1 MRNWKPTLHLKNPV
15 DKWWHWYA
23 AGCYFTRADNLL
35 SLNNLSRIFFQTSIS
50 AILQHPSRLSWVERN
65 IGRINGA
72 VTGRSRN
79 IFCCSQKY
87 GRTNYGGWGELMQ
100 ENRNSWTGW
109 PAAAAAAAVDARRK
123 YFQQSPQKRLATLRS
138 GDTISEQLFRENTI
152 FCLFL
157 WRSMKMWMSDC
168 VHTKRSTRE
177 ENAAWLRVWHV
188 SDARR
193 NRNIE
198 QMP

>member
-1 MRNWKPTLHLKNPV
+1 MMRTNTAKSHCLDAVHRFQQL
-15 DKWWHWYA
+15 YA
-23 AGCYFTRADNLL
+23 GHVFATANNLL
-35 SLNNLSRIFFQTSIS
+35 SPITTSPAFPFQTSIS
-50 AILQHPSRLSWVERN
+50 AILQHPSRLSWLERN

-72 VTGRSRN
+72 VIGRREN
-79 IFCCSQKY
+79 IFCVSQKY
-87 GRTNYGGWGELMQ
+87 VKTNYGGWGEVMQ

-109 PAAAAAAAVDARRK
+109 PGAAAVDARRK
-123 YFQQSPQKRLATLRS
+123 YFQQSPKNRLASSRS
-138 GDTISEQLFRENTI
+138 SDTTSEQLFKENTI

-157 WRSMKMWMSDC
+157 WKSMKRWMSDC
-168 VHTKRSTRE
+168 VHTKRSTRA

>member
-1 MRNWKPTLHLKNPV
+1 MVRKLNHDTVGKLWQWYVGGHFLPQPTTCYHLITTSQASP
-15 DKWWHWYA
+15 
-23 AGCYFTRADNLL
+23 
-35 SLNNLSRIFFQTSIS
+35 FQTSIS
-50 AILQHPSRLSWVERN
+50 AILQHPSRLSWVPRN

-72 VTGRSRN
+72 VTGRGKN

-87 GRTNYGGWGELMQ
+87 GKTNYGGWGEVMQ

-109 PAAAAAAAVDARRK
+109 PGAAAVDARRK
-123 YFQQSPQKRLATLRS
+123 YFQQSPKNRLASSRS
-138 GDTISEQLFRENTI
+138 SDTTSEQLFKENTI

-157 WRSMKMWMSDC
+157 WKSMKRWMSDC
-168 VHTKRSTRE
+168 VHTKRSTRA

-193 NRNIE
+193 NRSIE